1 MARLS
6 VDFAYSFRT
15 LAASKSRTF
24 LTMLGIIIG
33 VMSVLAVIS
42 VGLSAQR
49 LVVGQVQSLGS
60 NLVGVL
66 PGGGQDT
73 GPPPIAFGIVT
84 TSLKIADAN
93 ALADVPHVV
102 AVTPY
107 VRRSQPINAG
117 THSATVTVSGV
128 NEQLIRVEDFSMGE
142 GRFLSAEDVNG
153 FGRVVV
159 LGVKTAG
166 ELFPGGGA
174 VGQFVRIKGS
184 QFEVIGVMAKRGTA
198 FFQDQDDQAII
209 PVTTAQKF
217 VSGADYVTFVRAK
230 IDSAENIPGALD
242 DIKRTLRHRH
252 GITDPAKDDF
262 TVRSASTAIDILGN
276 VTGAI
281 KGFLL
286 IVTAISLVVG
296 GINIMNVMFVAVRER
311 TREIGLRKAL
321 GAHPTRILLQ
331 FLMESAMISFM
342 GGAIGTALG
351 VLVTWGV
358 AKVIAGMGYDWHFM
372 VPLSGVVW
380 SLGIS
385 VTIGLVFGV
394 WPAASAARLEPI
406 AALRYE

>member
-1 MARLS
+1 MRLA
-6 VDFAYSFRT
+6 VDFVYSFRT

-42 VGLSAQR
+42 VGLSAQQ
-49 LVVGQVQSLGS
+49 LVVGQVKSLGS
-60 NLVGVL
+60 NLVGIL

-84 TSLKIADAN
+84 TSLKIADA
-93 ALADVPHVV
+93 DVLRDLPHIE

-107 VRRSQPINAG
+107 VRRSQTLSAG
-117 THSATVTVSGV
+117 THSSTATVSGV
-128 NEQLIRVEDFSMGE
+128 NEDLIRVEDFSIGD
-142 GRFLSAEDVNG
+142 GRFLSSEDVNG

-159 LGVKTAG
+159 LGYKTADT
-166 ELFPGGGA
+166 LFPGGGA

-217 VSGADYVTFVRAK
+217 VAGVDYVTFVRAK
-230 IDSAENIPGALD
+230 IDAAENIDAAID
-242 DIKRTLRHRH
+242 DIRRTLRRRH
-252 GITDPAKDDF
+252 GISDPAKDDF
-262 TVRSASTAIDILGN
+262 TVRSAATAVDILGN

-286 IVTAISLVVG
+286 IVTAISLIVG

-358 AKVIAGMGYDWHFM
+358 AKAIAGLGYDWQFV
-372 VPLSGVVW
+372 VPLSGVTW

-406 AALRYE
+406 SALRYE